1 MRKYLH
7 KICVSVLLPILI
19 SGVVILCFAG
29 KNKAAGGVTVNLA
42 FDEASA
48 QTGDIV
54 TMNVSFSAFPSIT
67 RFGPIE
73 IGYDAASLEFT
84 SIEIGEDLEG
94 FALEYEIPE
103 GDSLVRFSAIN
114 EAEEEA
120 ILQGASDKEK
130 ASATEATEKN
140 VPVFSSESE
149 VVVAKLKFRV
159 SDQARGEVKAW
170 LGSISGLRDNALE
183 NVVAG
188 TGTNA
193 SLIVQA
199 MVSSDATLSALT
211 VGSFDLEPAFDPGI
225 FKYSVT
231 VSKNTTDVAVSGIA
245 FNVKSSVTV
254 EGGSDLQIGNNTVLV
269 KVVAEDGEA
278 VNVYTVD
285 IYRSD
290 ALLVEGIQLTDNN
303 GTVYDFAQLPET
315 LTIPANFFQSTCM
328 VDGKEVPCFR
338 KDGVLSVLIYAAPQ
352 GSEADLYVYNQET
365 DTMRLYQPGK
375 MILRSSLI
383 LTVAEKPD
391 TVVVPEGFSPT
402 KITYGSTEIDG
413 YVSKDGS
420 TRIAYLRSEDG
431 TAKFYVIDSSGK
443 DFYPYKA
450 PSTHRNLFLYL
461 FIICASIAVVEA
473 LIIGILFYRR
483 RIAYRRQ
490 VKPRRV

>member
-84 SIEIGEDLEG
+84 SVEIGEDLEG

-303 GTVYDFAQLPET
+303 GTVYEFAQLPET

-365 DTMRLYQPGK
+365 DTMRLYQPGQ

-450 PSTHRNLFLYL
+450 PITHRNLFLYL